1 MDWFDSGTMHS
12 AQRSPQRSTAVLE
25 RDAALSRVGRIRRLV
40 LFGTAALSAAF
51 AALVSTT
58 PLGKASTRTSRAP
71 STTARGSTPV
81 AHAPSLPPLA
91 GANQLGL
98 QGPAVAPSDGSGAS
112 AGPTDPAQAAPS
124 QDPSSQP
131 APAPQPPVVS
141 GGS

>member
-1 MDWFDSGTMHS
+1 MERFDSGTMPS

-25 RDAALSRVGRIRRLV
+25 RDAALARVGRLRRLV
-40 LFGTAALSAAF
+40 IFGSAALSAAF

-58 PLGKASTRTSRAP
+58 PLGKASVRSTRTGSTAPRA
-71 STTARGSTPV
+71 STPV
-81 AHAPSLPPLA
+81 AQAPSLPPLA

-98 QGPAVAPSDGSGAS
+98 QGPQVAPSDASGAS
-112 AGPTDPAQAAPS
+112 AGPSQAAPS
-124 QDPSSQP
+124 QAPSSQP